1 MSIQK
6 TPEPNTIFF
15 TWFNQYAGILLK
27 TPSKTI
33 LIDPVD
39 IKVKKLP
46 VVDAILITHEHYDHL
61 DLQLVTAIQKA
72 TDCVVIA
79 DSTSTQKLQNTLIPI
94 DKLQEIKPGEE
105 TKIDAV
111 TIKAQQSN
119 HNAKSPNT
127 YIITSEDNLK
137 VYHTADSLPFL
148 ELGLMGQEEQLDIV
162 FCTVGG
168 APGASPQSG
177 FEIAWLTKPALAV
190 PYHTATVESQKEFAD
205 LIKKDLRKTA
215 CLIPHQNKIYQISK
229 RQT

>member
-33 LIDPVD
+33 VVDPVD
-39 IKVKKLP
+39 IKVKNLP

-61 DLQLVTAIQKA
+61 DLQLVSAIQKA
-72 TDCVVIA
+72 TDCIVIA
-79 DSTSTQKLQNTLIPI
+79 DPTSAKKLQNTLIPAE
-94 DKLQEIKPGEE
+94 KLQEITVGAE

-111 TIKAQQSN
+111 TVKAQQSN

-137 VYHTADSLPFL
+137 VYHTADSLPFP
-148 ELGLMGQEEQLDIV
+148 ELGLMGQEEQFDIV

-177 FEIAWLTKPALAV
+177 FEIAWLTKSALAV

-205 LIKKDLRKTA
+205 LIKRDLRKTA
-215 CLIPHQNKIYQISK
+215 CLIPQQNKIYQISK
-229 RQT
+229 RQI